1 MYRSRFLLFGLAA
14 VASATASAAALS
26 LSSTNDYI
34 YTVLPS
40 NANLLAFG
48 VGPSGDGRIPRRED
62 WYFLAEAFRERAAL
76 SQWLCAVEP
85 STNAAPDKSRYFHA
99 NHPAALTIPNAF
111 EIPLWLSGGE
121 VAEFGILFENFHTAI
136 YDVSLV
142 SSPVELSQGLQIDQ
156 GHILATNAWTSMFS
170 PGAVWRSDH
179 AAEIFPI
186 HEPRWMSE
194 YLLTLSTLTNL
205 YADIVDNTAIC
216 YAQQVRTTDAQ
227 DYANTTSTRY
237 YDWPQ
242 NWTGGGWEYLTNT
255 DVTVTN
261 SWPTPYGVPYV
272 YYGRSVEGYKGE
284 FAAVST
290 NGAPSALSAQ
300 YIVANAPLS
309 EADHPCIIFSTPLG
323 GASVEELA
331 AFAVFSGAHSK
342 RLYIQG
348 SPMTNLVAE
357 TVRYLWPLAA
367 PVRDGDDP
375 AGCPVYR
382 IALPD
387 LRSVYQTIASAKGID
402 INPLDILGEVPA
414 PAPPAAPSSP
424 YGYEQTANHVYHSF
438 TVYLDGIVGPARM
451 EYHARL
457 LPAE

>member
-1 MYRSRFLLFGLAA
+1 MYKSRFLLSCLAA
-14 VASATASAAALS
+14 VASATASAADLS

-76 SQWLCAVEP
+76 SQWLCAVDP
-85 STNAAPDKSRYFHA
+85 SPSAVPDKSRYYGA
-99 NHPAALTIPNAF
+99 DHPAALTIPNSI
-111 EIPLWLSGGE
+111 EIPPWLTGDGSID
-121 VAEFGILFENFHTAI
+121 FRFSHLHTAI
-136 YDVSLV
+136 YDASLV
-142 SSPVELSQGLQIDQ
+142 SSPVELSQGLQISQ
-156 GHILATNAWTSMFS
+156 GHILATNAWASMFS
-170 PGAVWRSDH
+170 PGEVWRSDR
-179 AAEIFPI
+179 ASEIFHGPGF
-186 HEPRWMSE
+186 MSGR
-194 YLLTLSTLTNL
+194 LLTLSTLTNL

-216 YAQQVRTTDAQ
+216 YAQEVRATDAQ

-242 NWTGGGWEYLTNT
+242 RWTGGGWEYLTNT

-284 FAAVST
+284 FAAVAT
-290 NGAPSALSAQ
+290 NGAPAALSAQ

-309 EADHPCIIFSTPLG
+309 EAVQPCIIFSTPLG
-323 GASVEELA
+323 GASIEELA
-331 AFAVFSGAHSK
+331 AFAVFSGTHSK

-387 LRSVYQTIASAKGID
+387 LRSVYQTIAAAKGIE

-424 YGYEQTANHVYHSF
+424 YVYAETVNHMYHSF

-457 LPAE
+457 LPAD

>member
-1 MYRSRFLLFGLAA
+1 MYKSRFLLSCLAV

-62 WYFLAEAFRERAAL
+62 WYFLAEAFRERATL
-76 SQWLCAVEP
+76 SQWLCATEP
-85 STNAAPDKSRYFHA
+85 STNAVPDKSRYYGA
-99 NHPAALTIPNAF
+99 NHPAALTIPNSLQ
-111 EIPLWLSGGE
+111 IPLWLSGEE
-121 VAEFGILFENFHTAI
+121 VEVLGFPFETFHTAI
-136 YDVSLV
+136 YDASLV
-142 SSPVELSQGLQIDQ
+142 SSPVELSQGLQISQ
-156 GHILATNAWTSMFS
+156 GHILATNAWASMFS
-170 PGAVWRSDH
+170 PGEVWRSDR
-179 AAEIFPI
+179 A
-186 HEPRWMSE
+186 SE
-194 YLLTLSTLTNL
+194 TLIESGFLAGRPLTLSTLTNL

-216 YAQQVRTTDAQ
+216 YAQEVRATDAQ

-242 NWTGGGWEYLTNT
+242 RWTGGGWEYLTNT

-272 YYGRSVEGYKGE
+272 YYGRSVSGYKGE
-284 FAAVST
+284 FAAVAT
-290 NGAPSALSAQ
+290 NGAPAALSAQ

-309 EADHPCIIFSTPLG
+309 EADQPCIIFSTPLG
-323 GASVEELA
+323 GASIEELA
-331 AFAVFSGAHSK
+331 AFAVFSGTHSK

-348 SPMTNLVAE
+348 SPVTNLVAE

-387 LRSVYQTIASAKGID
+387 LRSVYQTIAAAKGID

-424 YGYEQTANHVYHSF
+424 YIYAQAVNHVYHSL
-438 TVYLDGIVGPARM
+438 TIYLDGIVGPARM

>member
-1 MYRSRFLLFGLAA
+1 
-14 VASATASAAALS
+14 
-26 LSSTNDYI
+26 
-34 YTVLPS
+34 
-40 NANLLAFG
+40 
-48 VGPSGDGRIPRRED
+48 
-62 WYFLAEAFRERAAL
+62 
-76 SQWLCAVEP
+76 
-85 STNAAPDKSRYFHA
+85 
-99 NHPAALTIPNAF
+99 
-111 EIPLWLSGGE
+111 
-121 VAEFGILFENFHTAI
+121 
-136 YDVSLV
+136 
-142 SSPVELSQGLQIDQ
+142 LQIEQ
-156 GHILATNAWTSMFS
+156 GHILATNAWASMFS
-170 PGAVWRSDH
+170 PGAVWRSDR
-179 AAEIFPI
+179 AVEIF
-186 HEPRWMSE
+186 HGPRWMSE
-194 YLLTLSTLTNL
+194 RLLTLSTLTNL

-216 YAQQVRTTDAQ
+216 YAQEVRTTDAQ

-237 YDWPQ
+237 NHWPQ
-242 NWTGGGWEYLTNT
+242 RWTGGGWEYLTNT

-284 FAAVST
+284 FAAVAT
-290 NGAPSALSAQ
+290 NGAPAALSAQ

-309 EADHPCIIFSTPLG
+309 EAVQPCIIFSTPLG
-323 GASVEELA
+323 GASIEELA
-331 AFAVFSGAHSK
+331 AFAVFSGTHSK
-342 RLYIQG
+342 RLYVQG
-348 SPMTNLVAE
+348 SPVTNLVAE

-424 YGYEQTANHVYHSF
+424 YIYAQTVNHVYHSL